1 MHTHY
6 DNLKVARNAP
16 LAVIKA
22 AYRALSQQ
30 YHPDK
35 NNSPDAKR
43 IMQILNDAW
52 AVLGDEEARTK
63 YDRKLAA
70 EEAMATEERGE
81 HEEAMRKRQAEES
94 ARQRQETETL
104 NPQAEKAAR
113 QSQSAARQAAETSA
127 AEVAYD
133 LSYVRFTRAAERFES
148 AYRKYT
154 WDTDLITGFKTAV
167 AITGAYLAEY
177 AHPIDAKLA
186 KRIVKSE
193 LPCVIELEAA
203 VKDLKRHGPL
213 SDVLARVCGRQTDG
227 RSGYSGRVVKLSRWG
242 DRHLYGLTPVVQL
255 AFRIAGLGEI
265 Y

>member
-70 EEAMATEERGE
+70 EEAMAAEER
-81 HEEAMRKRQAEES
+81 EEALRKRQAEES

-113 QSQSAARQAAETSA
+113 RSQSAAKQAAD
-127 AEVAYD
+127 VAYD

-154 WDTDLITGFKTAV
+154 WNTDLITGFKTAL
-167 AITGAYLAEY
+167 AIMGAYLAEY

-203 VKDLKRHGPL
+203 VKELKRHGPL

-227 RSGYSGRVVKLSRWG
+227 RSGYSGRVVKLSRRG